1 MLNFGIKT
9 ILAILIISG
18 VVAYIGDILGRW
30 VGRRRL
36 SFFGLRPRHT
46 AIAFS
51 ILAGILIASLTIGAL
66 IIISQD
72 ARTALF
78 GLEKL
83 RATISENEKILKTN
97 QQILEKSKNELGSIE
112 AELKVAREKISYLNN
127 IQAKLAQQ
135 LVKTRSSKVLFRIG
149 ETIYVTLIKNDSQRE
164 KEVKEALSSADALI
178 RSFNLENK
186 NLEQPLVLL
195 SQNKFDLVMG
205 FLKQHPGEKI
215 TKIKASQNT
224 LWGEIVAVDIEVISN
239 VLILKKNQ
247 IIDEIEIN
255 SLELSQSEIE
265 ERVKRLLAAT
275 SYKALEM
282 GLLVDTLGS
291 VGSVPYEEILKISQE
306 IKKRKSPVQL
316 ATLAKKDIYTIGP
329 LEISFKINP
338 L

>member
-9 ILAILIISG
+9 ILAILVISG
-18 VVAYIGDILGRW
+18 IIAYIGDILGRW

-83 RATISENEKILKTN
+83 RATIRENEEVLKTN
-97 QQILEKSKNELGSIE
+97 QKILERSKNELGSIE
-112 AELKVAREKISYLNN
+112 AELKVAREKINYLNT

-149 ETIYVTLIKNDSQRE
+149 ETIYITRIKNDRQRE

-178 RSFNLENK
+178 RGFNLENK
-186 NLEQPLVLL
+186 NREQPLIFF
-195 SQNKFDLVMG
+195 SQNKFNLVMD
-205 FLKQHPGEKI
+205 FLKQHSGEKI
-215 TKIKASQNT
+215 IKIKASQNT
-224 LWGEIVAVDIEVISN
+224 LWGEIVAVDIEVTSN
-239 VLILKKNQ
+239 ILILKEKQ
-247 IIDEIEIN
+247 IIDEAEIN
-255 SLELSQSEIE
+255 GLELSQSEIE
-265 ERVKRLLAAT
+265 EKVKRLLAAT

-282 GLLVDTLGS
+282 GLLVDALGS

-306 IKKRKSPVQL
+306 IKKRKAPIQL
-316 ATLAKKDIYTIGP
+316 ATIAKKDIYTMGP
-329 LEISFKINP
+329 LEISFKINS

>member
-112 AELKVAREKISYLNN
+112 AELKVAREKISYLNSV
-127 IQAKLAQQ
+127 QAKLAQQ

-178 RSFNLENK
+178 RGFNLENK
-186 NLEQPLVLL
+186 NREQPLVLL
-195 SQNKFDLVMG
+195 SQNKFDLVME
-205 FLKQHPGEKI
+205 FLKQNSGEKI
-215 TKIKASQNT
+215 IKIKASQNT
-224 LWGEIVAVDIEVISN
+224 LWGEIVAVDIEILSN
-239 VLILKKNQ
+239 ELIFKKNSL
-247 IIDEIEIN
+247 IAETEIN
-255 SLELSQSEIE
+255 APTLSQSEIE
-265 ERVKRLLAAT
+265 EKVKKLLDSV
-275 SYKALEM
+275 SYKALEK
-282 GLLVDTLGS
+282 GLLFDPVGSAGS
-291 VGSVPYEEILKISQE
+291 VQYEEILKVSQE
-306 IKKRKSPVQL
+306 IKKNRKNINLSV
-316 ATLAKKDIYTIGP
+316 LAKNDIYTIGP
-329 LEISFKINP
+329 LEISFKINT